1 MTDKNYLKQV
11 LSDVAPYIMLDNIYD
26 NATIEKYKEKC
37 NRFLKV
43 LKEAFDWD
51 DIDNETAELLGFGAW
66 ESEGELKNLRLIPG
80 YLYPII
86 PNGLEI
92 VDISGNKEIFDG
104 TQDKDVR
111 CCCLAYGIMIKEE
124 EEEK

>member
-1 MTDKNYLKQV
+1 MSKED
-11 LSDVAPYIMLDNIYD
+11 
-26 NATIEKYKEKC
+26 IEKYKEKC
-37 NRFLKV
+37 NKFLKV

-51 DIDNETAELLGFGAW
+51 DIDNETAELLGFSKW

-86 PNGLEI
+86 PHGLEI
-92 VDISGNKEIFDG
+92 IDISGNKEIFDG

-111 CCCLAYGIMIKEE
+111 CCCLAYGIMIKEKE
-124 EEEK
+124 EE